1 MTKAKTE
8 RRKHPRVELRCII
21 DYLARRDFLICEMK
35 DLSIGGVFAV
45 TRTPLREGEI
55 VHLDFY
61 LPGIRHKIKL
71 KGRVVR
77 RVTEDDAEKD
87 GRIAGMGI
95 EFLDVAANIEEDPIR
110 FISKTLDEDVRG

>member
-1 MTKAKTE
+1 MTKTKTE
-8 RRKHPRVELRCII
+8 RRKHPRIELGCII

-35 DLSIGGVFAV
+35 DLSAGGVFAV

-61 LPGIRHKIKL
+61 LPGIRHKFKL
-71 KGRVVR
+71 KGHVVR

-95 EFLDVAANIEEDPIR
+95 EFLDVSAKTKEDIVR
-110 FISKTLDEDVRG
+110 FVSETLDEDVRA